1 MVTVS
6 ALKRAFLR
14 IFQCLCAI
22 IPYQTCHHVQY
33 DLASGARTEQPVD
46 PAQSTA
52 HSVIVIL
59 ADDTQLRQTCLIL
72 EIGSDLLGSGHD
84 GDDVYH
90 CIGERLKLEVET
102 ENMGV

>member
-1 MVTVS
+1 M
-6 ALKRAFLR
+6 
-14 IFQCLCAI
+14 
-22 IPYQTCHHVQY
+22 
-33 DLASGARTEQPVD
+33 D

-90 CIGERLKLEVET
+90 CIGEGLKLEVET